1 MAVSGLFVTPGTLT
15 NLDPSSEIGNGLSV
29 TKDGIIAL
37 KSGVL
42 VENDGLWDISDH
54 SPGVNTLQIGDDI
67 IGEVHNLQPKVAI
80 IRIISV
86 EKEGMQE
93 KSLSAQ
99 QLFADITVTELCDR
113 FMPSA
118 GDAMR
123 RRDIIRA
130 RVTSTEPMVRATT
143 KEDASL
149 GVLHA
154 LCTACGAPLLA
165 DDAVPDFNV
174 SCSRCDYTG
183 YRVLSSDFNN
193 LNGLEPSLLNREGT
207 RWSKEAENMLGHDG
221 ARPYLSPVADH
232 RRGWSHEIPKEAL
245 RSRSSQGRDRPRRD
259 MHEAKCTLC
268 GTDTKVPFKPT
279 AGKPIRCS
287 SCLDLVKQG
296 EADEDKLAAERKLLI
311 SMRKES
317 EANAPLRLFVGRLSR
332 EVNED
337 LLRETFSEHG
347 EVVDFH
353 MPIDRETGNPRGFAF
368 VTISPKS
375 AGEAAIKALNGSE
388 LEGRKIV
395 VEASQ
400 RDSNKGR
407 RNRR

>member
-1 MAVSGLFVTPGTLT
+1 MQPFGDSRHPSYRRRTVHSPEYSGTSMAVSGLFVTPGTLT

-130 RVTSTEPMVRATT
+130 RVTSTEPL
-143 KEDASL
+143 SL
-149 GVLHA
+149 IHI
-154 LCTACGAPLLA
+154 
-165 DDAVPDFNV
+165 
-174 SCSRCDYTG
+174 S
-183 YRVLSSDFNN
+183 
-193 LNGLEPSLLNREGT
+193 EPT
-207 RWSKEAENMLGHDG
+207 R
-221 ARPYLSPVADH
+221 R
-232 RRGWSHEIPKEAL
+232 I
-245 RSRSSQGRDRPRRD
+245 
-259 MHEAKCTLC
+259 
-268 GTDTKVPFKPT
+268 
-279 AGKPIRCS
+279 
-287 SCLDLVKQG
+287 
-296 EADEDKLAAERKLLI
+296 
-311 SMRKES
+311 
-317 EANAPLRLFVGRLSR
+317 
-332 EVNED
+332 
-337 LLRETFSEHG
+337 
-347 EVVDFH
+347 
-353 MPIDRETGNPRGFAF
+353 
-368 VTISPKS
+368 
-375 AGEAAIKALNGSE
+375 
-388 LEGRKIV
+388 
-395 VEASQ
+395 
-400 RDSNKGR
+400 
-407 RNRR
+407 

>member
-1 MAVSGLFVTPGTLT
+1 MQPFGDSRHPSYRRRTVHSPEYSGTSMAVSGLFVTPGTLT

-130 RVTSTEPMVRATT
+130 RITATEPMVRATT

-149 GVLHA
+149 G
-154 LCTACGAPLLA
+154 
-165 DDAVPDFNV
+165 
-174 SCSRCDYTG
+174 
-183 YRVLSSDFNN
+183 LS
-193 LNGLEPSLLNREGT
+193 
-207 RWSKEAENMLGHDG
+207 
-221 ARPYLSPVADH
+221 
-232 RRGWSHEIPKEAL
+232 
-245 RSRSSQGRDRPRRD
+245 
-259 MHEAKCTLC
+259 
-268 GTDTKVPFKPT
+268 
-279 AGKPIRCS
+279 
-287 SCLDLVKQG
+287 
-296 EADEDKLAAERKLLI
+296 LI
-311 SMRKES
+311 
-317 EANAPLRLFVGRLSR
+317 
-332 EVNED
+332 
-337 LLRETFSEHG
+337 H
-347 EVVDFH
+347 
-353 MPIDRETGNPRGFAF
+353 I
-368 VTISPKS
+368 
-375 AGEAAIKALNGSE
+375 
-388 LEGRKIV
+388 
-395 VEASQ
+395 
-400 RDSNKGR
+400 
-407 RNRR
+407 